1 MAPEHFY
8 IIEYD
13 KMKFLCDQMLG
24 TLAKW
29 LRIYGFDTF
38 YANRDI
44 SDSELLDI
52 SKKENRI
59 LITRDKD
66 LIITAR
72 RENIENIEVNTTDLD
87 EQISIV
93 LGNTKP
99 DKNKVLS
106 RCILC
111 NAKVEDIKKQD
122 VEGKVPE
129 KVFKNKDKFWFC
141 KNCNKI
147 YWKGSHYEKM
157 FEKIDNLG

>member
-1 MAPEHFY
+1 
-8 IIEYD
+8 
-13 KMKFLCDQMLG
+13 MKFLCDQMLG

-38 YANRDI
+38 YESRDM
-44 SDSELLDI
+44 DDPEVLEI

-59 LITRDKD
+59 LISRDKN
-66 LIITAR
+66 LIIAAR
-72 RENIENIEVNTTDLD
+72 RENLKTIEISTTDLD

-93 LGNTKP
+93 LGNIKP
-99 DKNKVLS
+99 DKTKILS
-106 RCILC
+106 RCIIC
-111 NAKVEDIKKQD
+111 NAKVADIKKQN
-122 VEGKVPE
+122 VEDKVPE
-129 KVFKNKDKFWFC
+129 KVFKNKEKFWLC

>member
-1 MAPEHFY
+1 
-8 IIEYD
+8 
-13 KMKFLCDQMLG
+13 MKFLCDQMLG

-38 YANRDI
+38 YASRDM
-44 SDSELLDI
+44 DDPEVLEI

-59 LITRDKD
+59 LISRDKN
-66 LIITAR
+66 LIIAAR
-72 RENIENIEVNTTDLD
+72 RENLKTIEISTTDLD

-93 LGNTKP
+93 LGNIKP
-99 DKNKVLS
+99 DKTKILS
-106 RCILC
+106 RCIIC
-111 NAKVEDIKKQD
+111 NAKVEDIKKQN
-122 VEGKVPE
+122 VEDKVPE
-129 KVFKNKDKFWFC
+129 KVFKNKEKFWLC

>member
-59 LITRDKD
+59 LITRDKKSS
-66 LIITAR
+66 
-72 RENIENIEVNTTDLD
+72 NCC
-87 EQISIV
+87 
-93 LGNTKP
+93 TKGES
-99 DKNKVLS
+99 KT
-106 RCILC
+106 
-111 NAKVEDIKKQD
+111 
-122 VEGKVPE
+122 
-129 KVFKNKDKFWFC
+129 
-141 KNCNKI
+141 
-147 YWKGSHYEKM
+147 H
-157 FEKIDNLG
+157 